1 MNITQPQ
8 ATTVRNTT
16 VKQELLRGSRKVF
29 KDRDSQGTGGNMTDR
44 AEDAE
49 DSGTQLFDQLAEALK
64 CEEDPK
70 APGHPSQLELAQCE
84 ADMGTLL
91 RIIAELNEKMTGL
104 QPPRCL
110 DKSNLQERVMSTDPE
125 AVPASIPMDEQIFT
139 TSPNG
144 SVTQKE
150 ESVELQLQ
158 EALDA
163 LETSVRQ
170 GRAWVTPHISCNKE
184 KPAEHL
190 TAATE
195 SWAKV
200 TQVLDEMEREFGFS
214 SSSELP
220 AEEHQ
225 KYQKNVLAL
234 HKRNCTLR
242 ATLHSREEELDRS
255 KVTLSGL
262 EEERNRL
269 QMKILSLQITLPA
282 GVSMSPPTSPSSSS
296 SEAWSPYWA
305 TPPYPGSPQMSKRSP
320 SAFPALSA
328 GGSAPSASAHC
339 SPSGGTDM
347 DHLQRC
353 VERLKARNKRLS
365 AALERRK
372 GESEQMS
379 MILSKHE
386 ADHTALQMAL
396 KYSEDCEEAYCQLMA
411 LYEAKRQGMM
421 GESRETAESGADPLP
436 SNPKQQ
442 TLCPETKEAST
453 WPPKGAGVA
462 RVMSS
467 VLLEQERGIRER
479 ISMLKRDR
487 AAVCIPELKAEGEG
501 QLSPDTGTLARCSDL
516 EQARPHQTS
525 REKAALLYDL
535 VTVREKM
542 SELRG
547 TIRLMEREKRYLEW
561 TLTAQKEQ
569 DVAGALI
576 ADCLRDELE
585 DRQAEER
592 FKGTL
597 VHCGRAVPGPRNRTI
612 LRETQAAQQREQLLK
627 RRVTALR
634 ESLDAALADSATR
647 RRYCEEEMAQL
658 ALTHSKTTGTYRSMR
673 HKFHEQLWQLE
684 KQAMATSER
693 HATQIAGLKATLEAL
708 ETKREETVL

>member
-1 MNITQPQ
+1 
-8 ATTVRNTT
+8 
-16 VKQELLRGSRKVF
+16 
-29 KDRDSQGTGGNMTDR
+29 MTDR
-44 AEDAE
+44 AEDAKV
-49 DSGTQLFDQLAEALK
+49 LDQLVEALK

-70 APGHPSQLELAQCE
+70 TPGHPSQLELAQCE

-104 QPPRCL
+104 QAPRCL
-110 DKSNLQERVMSTDPE
+110 DKSNLQEQVMTTDPK
-125 AVPASIPMDEQIFT
+125 AVPASIPMDEHVST

-158 EALDA
+158 GALDA
-163 LETSVRQ
+163 LESSVRQ

-184 KPAEHL
+184 SPTEHL

-195 SWAKV
+195 SWVKV
-200 TQVLDEMEREFGFS
+200 TQVLDEMEREFGIS

-225 KYQKNVLAL
+225 KYQKNVLTL
-234 HKRNCTLR
+234 YKRNCSLR
-242 ATLHSREEELDRS
+242 AALHSREEELDRS

-269 QMKILSLQITLPA
+269 QMKILSLQITLPV
-282 GVSMSPPTSPSSSS
+282 GGSVSPPTSPSSSS
-296 SEAWSPYWA
+296 SDAWSPYWA

-320 SAFPALSA
+320 SAFPALST

-339 SPSGGTDM
+339 SPSGGIDM
-347 DHLQRC
+347 DRLQRC

-396 KYSEDCEEAYCQLMA
+396 KYSEDCEDAYCQLMV
-411 LYEAKRQGMM
+411 LYEAKRQGVT
-421 GESRETAESGADPLP
+421 GESRETAGALLCEVYRRFPRAFAAKYFNNT
-436 SNPKQQ
+436 SNQF
-442 TLCPETKEAST
+442 TVLCFI
-453 WPPKGAGVA
+453 

-479 ISMLKRDR
+479 ISRLKRDG
-487 AAVCIPELKAEGEG
+487 AAVCIPELRAEGEG
-501 QLSPDTGTLARCSDL
+501 QLSPDTGTLARCSDP
-516 EQARPHQTS
+516 EQAGPRHS
-525 REKAALLYDL
+525 SSEKAVLLYDL

-592 FKGTL
+592 FKGAP
-597 VHCGRAVPGPRNRTI
+597 VHSGRAVSGPRNRTI
-612 LRETQAAQQREQLLK
+612 LREMQAAQQREQFLK

>member
-1 MNITQPQ
+1 
-8 ATTVRNTT
+8 
-16 VKQELLRGSRKVF
+16 
-29 KDRDSQGTGGNMTDR
+29 MTDR
-44 AEDAE
+44 AEDAKV
-49 DSGTQLFDQLAEALK
+49 LDQLVEALK

-70 APGHPSQLELAQCE
+70 TPGHPSQLELAQCE

-104 QPPRCL
+104 QAPRCL
-110 DKSNLQERVMSTDPE
+110 DKSNLQEQVMTTDPK
-125 AVPASIPMDEQIFT
+125 AVPASIPM
-139 TSPNG
+139 
-144 SVTQKE
+144 E

-158 EALDA
+158 GALDA
-163 LETSVRQ
+163 LESSVRQ

-184 KPAEHL
+184 NPTEHL

-195 SWAKV
+195 SWVKV
-200 TQVLDEMEREFGFS
+200 TQVLDEMEREFGIS

-225 KYQKNVLAL
+225 KYQKNVLTL
-234 HKRNCTLR
+234 YKRNCSLR
-242 ATLHSREEELDRS
+242 AALHSREEELDRS

-269 QMKILSLQITLPA
+269 QMKILSLQITLPV
-282 GVSMSPPTSPSSSS
+282 GGSVSPPTSPSSSS
-296 SEAWSPYWA
+296 SDAWSPYWA

-320 SAFPALSA
+320 SAFPALST

-339 SPSGGTDM
+339 SPSGGIDM
-347 DHLQRC
+347 DRLQRC

-396 KYSEDCEEAYCQLMA
+396 KYSEDCEDAYCQLMV
-411 LYEAKRQGMM
+411 LYEAKRQGVT
-421 GESRETAESGADPLP
+421 GESRETAESGAESLSGD
-436 SNPKQQ
+436 PKQQ
-442 TLCPETKEAST
+442 AVCPEPRGASG
-453 WPPKGAGVA
+453 WPPEGAGA
-462 RVMSS
+462 SIAQKRVMSS

-479 ISMLKRDR
+479 ISRLKRDG
-487 AAVCIPELKAEGEG
+487 AAVCIPELRAEGEG
-501 QLSPDTGTLARCSDL
+501 QLSPDTGTLARCSDP
-516 EQARPHQTS
+516 EQAGPRHS
-525 REKAALLYDL
+525 SSEKAVLLYDL

-592 FKGTL
+592 FKGAP
-597 VHCGRAVPGPRNRTI
+597 VHSGRAVSGPRNRTI
-612 LRETQAAQQREQLLK
+612 LREMQAAQQREQFLK